1 MPVNK
6 DIIVMNFLLPEG
18 YPSSVSH
25 DYIEYQIWDT
35 LQGFMSYLRNIILS
49 ISYVKGI
56 GVKDNLVSPVY
67 TILIRDSTGII
78 AGLCAGNP
86 ILTKRFS
93 NRQQLKKWRI
103 ICEILRATAGIIEIY
118 SAYNS
123 TGITFIAQQSSIAV
137 LQSAAQV
144 ISIQV
149 RTSLMTH
156 FALENNISDCAA
168 KEGNQDR
175 AIKLLGI
182 PLAVVL
188 IQHVQHDIYSIWI
201 SYYLIILVQL
211 ALNLLAMK
219 ALKF

>member
-1 MPVNK
+1 
-6 DIIVMNFLLPEG
+6 MNFFLPEG
-18 YPSSVSH
+18 YPLSVST
-25 DYIEYQIWDT
+25 DYLEYQIWDT

-49 ISYVKGI
+49 ISYIKGI
-56 GVKDNLVSPVY
+56 SENVIISPVY

-78 AGLCAGNP
+78 AGLFAGNP
-86 ILTKRFS
+86 ILTKQFS
-93 NRQQLKKWRI
+93 NRQKLKKWRM
-103 ICEILRATAGIIEIY
+103 ICEMLRASAGIIEIY

-123 TGITFIAQQSSIAV
+123 SGIIFIVQQSSIAI

-156 FALENNISDCAA
+156 FAIENNISDCAA

-188 IQHVQHDIYSIWI
+188 IQHVQHDIHSIWT
-201 SYYLIILVQL
+201 SYYFIILVQL
-211 ALNLLAMK
+211 ALNLLAMN